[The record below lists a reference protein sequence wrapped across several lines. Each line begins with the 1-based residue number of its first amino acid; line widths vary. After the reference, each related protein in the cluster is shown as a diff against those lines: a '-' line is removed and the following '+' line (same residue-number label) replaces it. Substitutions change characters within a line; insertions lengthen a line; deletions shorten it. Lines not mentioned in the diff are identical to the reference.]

1 MSCGGSAGLH
11 GCGAGLCALT
21 WTPLV
26 AVSASSEAA
35 PASRSAITHHK
46 ASAPG
51 SACGVRACEHA
62 LLAWLLKDTGC
73 QHGGAPAGSV
83 SRTLMVENNNESNDR
98 SNKKKK
104 KPSTAPSQPD

>member
-11 GCGAGLCALT
+11 GWRRPVCAHMDASG
-21 WTPLV
+21 

-73 QHGGAPAGSV
+73 QHGGPAGSV

-98 SNKKKK
+98 SKKN
-104 KPSTAPSQPD
+104 PSTAPSQPPRLAY